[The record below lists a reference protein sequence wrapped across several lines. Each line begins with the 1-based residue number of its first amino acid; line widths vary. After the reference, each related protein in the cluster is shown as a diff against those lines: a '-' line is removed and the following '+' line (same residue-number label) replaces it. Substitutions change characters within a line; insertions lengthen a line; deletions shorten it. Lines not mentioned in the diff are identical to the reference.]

1 MRIGV
6 RALVGCLAAATA
18 VAVVILIAMPRTTND
33 RPAAFRRAPV
43 AVAGPRGADPTPP
56 PPTAAPI
63 DVTLDQDLVSSA
75 NLFITVDLVVVTG
88 LVLIIVLSMGWIVV
102 WVVRGGE
109 L

>member
-6 RALVGCLAAATA
+6 RALVGCLAVATA
-18 VAVVILIAMPRTTND
+18 VAAVILIAIPRTAND
-33 RPAAFRRAPV
+33 RPAAFRRAPA

-56 PPTAAPI
+56 PPTADPI
-63 DVTLDQDLVSSA
+63 DITSDQELVGSA
-75 NLFITVDLVVVTG
+75 NLFITFDMVVVTG

-102 WVVRGGE
+102 WVVRSGE